1 METNYAC
8 IPVCESPI
16 TSLNHLEIKSLGPSN
31 ITHGGGTT
39 VWGNEPDIYSR
50 LLRERIVFLGTPVD
64 DAVADSI
71 VAQLLF
77 PPKTQKRHPALHQF
91 SGRFSD
97 SGNGNL

>member
-8 IPVCESPI
+8 IPVCESI

-31 ITHGGGTT
+31 IVPMVVEQP
-39 VWGNEPDIYSR
+39 VWGTSFDIYSR

-77 PPKTQKRHPALHQF
+77 LDAEDPEKTSSSTSILRAVQ
-91 SGRFSD
+91 
-97 SGNGNL
+97 